1 MKRYINY
8 LIYNHGGIILNSV
21 SAVIIT
27 YNVENDFKNRINK
40 LKGKVNEIIVVDNGS
55 KAETI
60 SMLKEL
66 EKEIT
71 IIYLEK
77 NKGIAYALNKGI
89 KYSIEKGYDW
99 ILTLDHD
106 SIVTDDMIKNMLK
119 CYEGFDQE
127 LKEKVA
133 MLVPVHVE
141 EKEYENNNIINNE
154 EVASKLYTEVL
165 TEITSGALTK
175 SSIYK
180 NVGLYDEKLFIDLV
194 DHDYCL
200 ALNKKGF
207 KVIQVNSAVLIHNLG
222 DSIKKS
228 ILGLKMIPTNHSPLR
243 RYYMSRNRKYIWNKY
258 RGTFK
263 EWVIK
268 DKIRFLNEIV
278 KIIAFEDEKLNKLK
292 MIKLGLN
299 DYKDKKWGCYFNHH
313 SK

>member
-40 LKGKVNEIIVVDNGS
+40 LRGKVNEIIVVDNGS

-77 NKGIAYALNKGI
+77 NKGIAYALNTGI

-106 SIVTDDMIKNMLK
+106 SIVTDNMINNMLK
-119 CYEGFDQE
+119 CYESFEEE

-154 EVASKLYTEVL
+154 EVSSKSYTEVL

-175 SSIYK
+175 ASIYK
-180 NVGLYDEKLFIDLV
+180 SVGLYDEKLFIDLV

-200 ALNKKGF
+200 SLNKKGF
-207 KVIQVNSAVLIHNLG
+207 KVIQVNSAILIHNLG
-222 DSIKKS
+222 ESVKKS

-243 RYYMSRNRKYIWNKY
+243 RYYMSRNRHYIWEKYKEDFPGWVLTDKRRFITENLKIVLFEDNKIEKFKYI
-258 RGTFK
+258 REG
-263 EWVIK
+263 
-268 DKIRFLNEIV
+268 IR
-278 KIIAFEDEKLNKLK
+278 
-292 MIKLGLN
+292 
-299 DYKDKKWGCYFNHH
+299 DYKNNIFGEFKNNK
-313 SK
+313 

>member
-1 MKRYINY
+1 M
-8 LIYNHGGIILNSV
+8 NSV

-77 NKGIAYALNKGI
+77 NKGIAYALNTGI

-106 SIVTDDMIKNMLK
+106 SIVTDNMINNMLK
-119 CYEGFDQE
+119 CYEGFEGE

-141 EKEYENNNIINNE
+141 EKEHENNHVINNE
-154 EVASKLYTEVL
+154 EVSSKSYTEVL

-175 SSIYK
+175 ASIYK
-180 NVGLYDEKLFIDLV
+180 SVGLYDEKLFIDLV

-200 ALNKKGF
+200 SLNKKGF
-207 KVIQVNSAVLIHNLG
+207 KVIQVNSAILIHNLG
-222 DSIKKS
+222 ESVKKS

-243 RYYMSRNRKYIWNKY
+243 RYYMSRNRHYIWEKYKEDFPGWVLTDKRRFITENLKIVLFEDNKIEKFKYI
-258 RGTFK
+258 REG
-263 EWVIK
+263 
-268 DKIRFLNEIV
+268 IR
-278 KIIAFEDEKLNKLK
+278 
-292 MIKLGLN
+292 
-299 DYKDKKWGCYFNHH
+299 DYKNNIFGEFKNNK
-313 SK
+313 

>member
-77 NKGIAYALNKGI
+77 NKGIAYALNTGI

-106 SIVTDDMIKNMLK
+106 SIVTDNMINNMLK
-119 CYEGFDQE
+119 CYEGFEGE

-154 EVASKLYTEVL
+154 EVSSKSYTEVL

-175 SSIYK
+175 ASIYK
-180 NVGLYDEKLFIDLV
+180 SVGLYDEKLFIDLV

-200 ALNKKGF
+200 SLNKKGF
-207 KVIQVNSAVLIHNLG
+207 KVIQVNSAILIHNLG
-222 DSIKKS
+222 ESVKKS

-243 RYYMSRNRKYIWNKY
+243 RYYMSRNRHYIWEKYKEDFPGWVLTDKRRFITENLKIVLFEDNKIEKFKYI
-258 RGTFK
+258 REG
-263 EWVIK
+263 
-268 DKIRFLNEIV
+268 IR
-278 KIIAFEDEKLNKLK
+278 
-292 MIKLGLN
+292 
-299 DYKDKKWGCYFNHH
+299 DYKNNIFGEFKNNK
-313 SK
+313 

>member
-1 MKRYINY
+1 M
-8 LIYNHGGIILNSV
+8 NSV

-106 SIVTDDMIKNMLK
+106 SIVTDNMINNMLK
-119 CYEGFDQE
+119 CYEGFEGE

-175 SSIYK
+175 ASIYK
-180 NVGLYDEKLFIDLV
+180 SVGLYDEKLFIDLV

-200 ALNKKGF
+200 SLNKKGF
-207 KVIQVNSAVLIHNLG
+207 KVIQVNSAILIHNLG
-222 DSIKKS
+222 ESVKKS

-243 RYYMSRNRKYIWNKY
+243 RYYMSRNRHYIWNKY
-258 RGTFK
+258 KKDFPG
-263 EWVIK
+263 WVLT
-268 DKIRFLNEIV
+268 DKRRFITENLKIV
-278 KIIAFEDEKLNKLK
+278 LFEDNKIEKFKY
-292 MIKLGLN
+292 IREGIR
-299 DYKDKKWGCYFNHH
+299 DYKNNIFGEFKNNK
-313 SK
+313 

>member
-1 MKRYINY
+1 M
-8 LIYNHGGIILNSV
+8 NSV

-127 LKEKVA
+127 LKEKV
-133 MLVPVHVE
+133 
-141 EKEYENNNIINNE
+141 K
-154 EVASKLYTEVL
+154 T
-165 TEITSGALTK
+165 
-175 SSIYK
+175 
-180 NVGLYDEKLFIDLV
+180 
-194 DHDYCL
+194 
-200 ALNKKGF
+200 
-207 KVIQVNSAVLIHNLG
+207 
-222 DSIKKS
+222 
-228 ILGLKMIPTNHSPLR
+228 
-243 RYYMSRNRKYIWNKY
+243 YI
-258 RGTFK
+258 
-263 EWVIK
+263 
-268 DKIRFLNEIV
+268 
-278 KIIAFEDEKLNKLK
+278 
-292 MIKLGLN
+292 
-299 DYKDKKWGCYFNHH
+299 
-313 SK
+313 

>member
-1 MKRYINY
+1 M
-8 LIYNHGGIILNSV
+8 NSV
-21 SAVIIT
+21 AAVIIT
-27 YNVENDFKNRINK
+27 YNVENNFKNRINK
-40 LKGKVNEIIVVDNGS
+40 LKGKVDEIIVVDNGS
-55 KAETI
+55 KPETI

-66 EKEIT
+66 EKDIT

-89 KYSIEKGYDW
+89 NYSIERGYDW

-119 CYEGFDQE
+119 CYENFDKE

-141 EKEYENNNIINNE
+141 EKEYQNSSAISNE
-154 EVASKLYTEVL
+154 KNFSKPYIEVL

-175 SSIYK
+175 AEIYK

-200 ALNKKGF
+200 SLNRKGF

-222 DSIKKS
+222 ESIKKS
-228 ILGLKMIPTNHSPLR
+228 VLGLKMIPTNHRPLR
-243 RYYMSRNRKYIWNKY
+243 RYYMSRNRHYIWDKYKEDFPAWVLTDKRRFITENLKIILFEDKKIEKFKYIKK
-258 RGTFK
+258 G
-263 EWVIK
+263 IK
-268 DKIRFLNEIV
+268 DYKNNIFGEFKN
-278 KIIAFEDEKLNKLK
+278 NK
-292 MIKLGLN
+292 
-299 DYKDKKWGCYFNHH
+299 
-313 SK
+313 

>member
-1 MKRYINY
+1 M
-8 LIYNHGGIILNSV
+8 NSV

-89 KYSIEKGYDW
+89 KYSIEKGYDC

-106 SIVTDDMIKNMLK
+106 SIVTDNMINNMLK
-119 CYEGFDQE
+119 CYEGFEGE

-175 SSIYK
+175 ASIYK
-180 NVGLYDEKLFIDLV
+180 SVGLYDEKLFIDLV

-200 ALNKKGF
+200 SLNKKGF
-207 KVIQVNSAVLIHNLG
+207 KVIQVNSAILIHNLG
-222 DSIKKS
+222 ESVKKS

-243 RYYMSRNRKYIWNKY
+243 RYYMSRNRHYIWNKY
-258 RGTFK
+258 KKDFPG
-263 EWVIK
+263 WVLT
-268 DKIRFLNEIV
+268 DKRRFITENLKIV
-278 KIIAFEDEKLNKLK
+278 LFEDNKIEKFKY
-292 MIKLGLN
+292 IREGIR
-299 DYKDKKWGCYFNHH
+299 DYKNNIFGEFKNNK
-313 SK
+313 

>member
-1 MKRYINY
+1 M
-8 LIYNHGGIILNSV
+8 NSV

-77 NKGIAYALNKGI
+77 NKGIAYALNTGI

-106 SIVTDDMIKNMLK
+106 SIVTDNMINNMLK
-119 CYEGFDQE
+119 CYEGFEGE

-141 EKEYENNNIINNE
+141 EKEHENNRVINNE
-154 EVASKLYTEVL
+154 EVSSKSYTEVL

-175 SSIYK
+175 ASIYK
-180 NVGLYDEKLFIDLV
+180 SVGLYDEKLFIDLV

-200 ALNKKGF
+200 SLNKKGF
-207 KVIQVNSAVLIHNLG
+207 KVIQVNSAILIHNLG
-222 DSIKKS
+222 ESVKKS

-243 RYYMSRNRKYIWNKY
+243 RYYMSRNRHYIWNKY
-258 RGTFK
+258 KKDFPG
-263 EWVIK
+263 WVLT
-268 DKIRFLNEIV
+268 DKRRFITENLKIV
-278 KIIAFEDEKLNKLK
+278 LFEDNKIEKFKY
-292 MIKLGLN
+292 IRQGIR
-299 DYKDKKWGCYFNHH
+299 DYKNNIFGEFKNNK
-313 SK
+313 